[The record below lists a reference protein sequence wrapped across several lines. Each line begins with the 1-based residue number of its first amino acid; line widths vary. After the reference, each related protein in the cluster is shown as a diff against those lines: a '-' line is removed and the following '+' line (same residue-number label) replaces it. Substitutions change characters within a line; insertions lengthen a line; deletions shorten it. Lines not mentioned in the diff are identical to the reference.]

1 MHTKRSWCLAEWRM
15 TLARDHLRMDELSI
29 TEIAERV
36 CYGSSN
42 AFVTGFQRRH
52 GVPPGTWR
60 QGRRAPCRRTRR
72 ADSGRWLGAR
82 VASGVN
88 VVSRR

>member
-1 MHTKRSWCLAEWRM
+1 MRVEWLASSPRMYTKRSWCLAEWQM

-36 CYGSSN
+36 GY
-42 AFVTGFQRRH
+42 
-52 GVPPGTWR
+52 GTWR

-82 VASGVN
+82 VATGVN